1 MHGSLGTLITSFQ
14 YQLKSLWNAKA
25 VLLTECQTVPAQ
37 IAHSVSSS
45 CAVPQTFLPLC
56 ELRATF
62 GVGVSTSD
70 QSLARR
76 WMRKLIHFPN
86 MAGLIKP
93 FPHSPWLWAPA
104 TTLNSKISYYA
115 YNPFTRGSFKMISSQ
130 IWQHSHLPLNLMS
143 LTGRQATRLGKFKT
157 FF

>member
-70 QSLARR
+70 QSLGRR

-115 YNPFTRGSFKMISSQ
+115 YNPFTRRSFKMISSQ

>member
-130 IWQHSHLPLNLMS
+130 I
-143 LTGRQATRLGKFKT
+143 
-157 FF
+157 